1 MTTVLTPQTCGHS
14 RAAAR
19 PIRPGS
25 TATCASCDEPVK
37 FAARVRRYQVI
48 ANVYVNGSWA
58 RVEHYHPEC
67 YEAAKTPYGE
77 PVDWP
82 TARVA
87 SPIG

>member
-1 MTTVLTPQTCGHS
+1 
-14 RAAAR
+14 
-19 PIRPGS
+19 
-25 TATCASCDEPVK
+25 VK

-67 YEAAKTPYGE
+67 YDAAKTPYGE